1 MAILTPIVKRMAEL
15 VIDRYVF
22 RGRYNYQK
30 DLKALSRHLSDLH
43 SVDVVTESVIELLLR
58 TMRIKKG
65 RLILLDEPM
74 KGDARFAGERT
85 KLGPII
91 RQLEGEAEVLVRY
104 ELKKR
109 NLGVDQ
115 GVLTCFDE
123 LEAVLVVPL
132 IVQGEL
138 LGMIAL
144 GEKISGDVYSVE
156 DIDFLSTF
164 GNQVA
169 VATKNAMLYRE
180 ILEVKD
186 YNEKILE
193 QMASG
198 VITIDSELRVATF
211 NRRASALI
219 GIAAS
224 EALGRYIG
232 EVNELL
238 AERLEETLRLESSV
252 ANTELVLL
260 TEGVSLPIN
269 VSTSLLREPSGEVI
283 GALAVFTDLT
293 EIKQLEAEVR
303 RAERL
308 ATVGT
313 LAAGMAHEIKN
324 PLVSLKTFAQLLP
337 TKYNDPDFRDY
348 FSKIATQE
356 VERINSLVEQLLRF
370 ARPSKPI
377 FLPMDVHQPV
387 EETLAL
393 LGSDL
398 AKRGIEVVRRLT
410 DEEVTVFADN
420 EQLKQ
425 VLLNLVLNAM
435 DAVEEGE
442 VRRLTIRTTVYSR
455 GRPRQQ
461 PGFKLPDGFS
471 FAGKEVVLSI
481 SDSGPGIPDEH
492 IKHIFDPFFTT
503 KDQGHGLG
511 LSIAHG
517 IIREHMG
524 AVAVFSRP
532 GEGTTFNLSFPL
544 IHALRAEEKE
554 AQDEVRLDRLA

>member
-1 MAILTPIVKRMAEL
+1 V
-15 VIDRYVF
+15 VIPLSA
-22 RGRYNYQK
+22 RGRTIGLISLGEKSSGDIYSSEE
-30 DLKALSRHLSDLH
+30 LEFLSTLGSQVTI
-43 SVDVVTESVIELLLR
+43 SVENARLYSESLEF
-58 TMRIKKG
+58 KG
-65 RLILLDEPM
+65 Y
-74 KGDARFAGERT
+74 
-85 KLGPII
+85 
-91 RQLEGEAEVLVRY
+91 LEMVM
-104 ELKKR
+104 
-109 NLGVDQ
+109 NQ
-115 GVLTCFDE
+115 MSSGVLTVGTD
-123 LEAVLVVPL
+123 
-132 IVQGEL
+132 
-138 LGMIAL
+138 
-144 GEKISGDVYSVE
+144 
-156 DIDFLSTF
+156 
-164 GNQVA
+164 
-169 VATKNAMLYRE
+169 
-180 ILEVKD
+180 
-186 YNEKILE
+186 
-193 QMASG
+193 
-198 VITIDSELRVATF
+198 LRVATL
-211 NRRASALI
+211 NRRAEQLMDVAAADAIGYHIDSMSRALS
-219 GIAAS
+219 GV
-224 EALGRYIG
+224 LR
-232 EVNELL
+232 
-238 AERLEETLRLESSV
+238 ETLLTQSPIANLELALDLKDAGSIPISVSS
-252 ANTELVLL
+252 T
-260 TEGVSLPIN
+260 P
-269 VSTSLLREPSGEVI
+269 LRKPSGEIV